1 YGLSATRNQTF
12 AHGDEATN
20 RRRPSTATVAVP
32 PAYTRPELDLN
43 RSSKPD
49 ERATT
54 PPRADEAA
62 ARYQNECKEHRRQD
76 NEHAHTRQLPQPS
89 PHPFYRA
96 ASSTH
101 PRAHSRAPP
110 PCRSENLPSPAPPRA
125 ARPPPDTP
133 PLQQQRTDQ
142 PSQGAG
148 CGSKHRTPRRRTLG
162 AEASHVT
169 SNPGT
174 HFGRSSMV
182 FGLFLEPFGRPG
194 PRFGG
199 IASC

>member
-1 YGLSATRNQTF
+1 MALTPAQKQRRYRERLKAIDQTNPDAIERELLQEVARCDRGEMPDQERIALADKLADLARTF
-12 AHGDEATN
+12 SDAQSDSRAW
-20 RRRPSTATVAVP
+20 RRSYEQAKTIHCNGSSNP

-49 ERATT
+49 DRATT

-62 ARYQNECKEHRRQD
+62 ARYQNECKEHRHQD

-110 PCRSENLPSPAPPRA
+110 PCRSEN
-125 ARPPPDTP
+125 
-133 PLQQQRTDQ
+133 
-142 PSQGAG
+142 
-148 CGSKHRTPRRRTLG
+148 
-162 AEASHVT
+162 
-169 SNPGT
+169 
-174 HFGRSSMV
+174 
-182 FGLFLEPFGRPG
+182 
-194 PRFGG
+194 
-199 IASC
+199 